1 MIRARLWAGWQR
13 AEAGL
18 DRIFGPASNPLRQ
31 LGAVAFWLFWI
42 ATATGI
48 YLYVF
53 LDTTAAGAWRS
64 VEQVSTAQWPLG
76 TLVRGLHRYASD
88 SMLAA
93 VLLHLLREW
102 AAGHAGGFRWFSW
115 VSGVPLVALLYASGI
130 GGFWLV
136 WDELALFSVTATA
149 EWLDWV
155 GAMPEP
161 FVRNFLSRDLVV
173 DRLFTLFIFLHIGL
187 PLALLAGMWIHV
199 QRVSRP
205 QTQPSRPLAGGLL
218 AALLALALALPVRSH
233 APADLERAPAL
244 LQLDWFFL
252 FPHALMYAT
261 SPAALWAMAAG
272 ALGLLLALPWLQRAP
287 RLPTAEVSPADCNG
301 CGRCAADCPYSAIVL
316 VPHSRKA
323 RAPRMAQVQPALCAG
338 CGICA
343 GACPSSTP
351 FRAGETFASGIDMPG
366 RRVAELR
373 GELERALAVAPGR
386 PLVVVFGCDRGPAVA
401 PLARDGTVAM
411 SLLCA
416 GMLPPS
422 FIEYALRYGADGV
435 LVTGCAAGGCDY
447 RFGQPW
453 AEQRFAGAR
462 EPHLRASVPSGRL
475 RVAWSGGGAAGIARE
490 LEDFREALA
499 RLGARPAGT
508 PPKRGQMSEPG
519 QKRHRT
525 AA

>member
-1 MIRARLWAGWQR
+1 MIRARLWAGWRR

-18 DRIFGPASNPLRQ
+18 DRVFGPASNPLRQ

-42 ATATGI
+42 ATVTGI

-53 LDTTAAGAWRS
+53 LDTSAAGAWRS
-64 VEQVSTAQWPLG
+64 VEQMGTAQWPLG
-76 TLVRGLHRYASD
+76 TLARGLHRYASD
-88 SMLAA
+88 SMLVA

-102 AAGHAGGFRWFSW
+102 LAGHAGGFRWFSW
-115 VSGVPLVALLYASGI
+115 VSGVPLVVLLYASGI

-136 WDELALFSVTATA
+136 WDELALFSATATA

-161 FVRNFLSRDLVV
+161 FVRNFLSRDLVI

-199 QRVSRP
+199 QRVSLP
-205 QTQPSRPLAGGLL
+205 QTQPSRTLAGGLL
-218 AALLALALALPVRSH
+218 AALGALALALPVRSH

-244 LQLDWFFL
+244 LQPDWFFL
-252 FPHALMYAT
+252 FPHPLMYAT

-272 ALGLLLALPWLQRAP
+272 ALALLLALPWLQRAP
-287 RLPTAEVSPADCNG
+287 RLPAAEVSPADCNG

-316 VPHSRKA
+316 VPHSQKA

-366 RRVAELR
+366 RRVADLR
-373 GELERALAVAPGR
+373 AELEHALAQAGGAPR
-386 PLVVVFGCDRGPAVA
+386 IVVFGCDQGPGVA
-401 PLARDGTVAM
+401 QLGAPGTVAL
-411 SLLCA
+411 SLVCS

-422 FIEYALRYGADGV
+422 FIEYALRSGADGV
-435 LVTGCAAGGCDY
+435 LVAGCVGGGCDY
-447 RFGQPW
+447 RFGQRW
-453 AEQRFAGAR
+453 LEARLDGAR
-462 EPHLRASVPSGRL
+462 EPHLRPSVPRERL
-475 RVAWSGGGAAGIARE
+475 RVAWPLDGAAGLSRE
-490 LEDFREALA
+490 LEAFRDHLA
-499 RLGARPAGT
+499 RLGALPAGSS
-508 PPKRGQMSEPG
+508 PKRV
-519 QKRHRT
+519 QK
-525 AA
+525 AGANV